1 MQRSPMTNSM
11 QLAKTHMH
19 ANDDKNTPAR
29 PPMACGFLKIV
40 SKCAHLARDVGVV
53 GVELPGLVEKAA

>member
-1 MQRSPMTNSM
+1 MQRSPMMYSM

-29 PPMACGFLKIV
+29 PPMACGFLKMV
-40 SKCAHLARDVGVV
+40 SKCVHLARNVGVV
-53 GVELPGLVEKAA
+53 GVEHPDLVEKAA